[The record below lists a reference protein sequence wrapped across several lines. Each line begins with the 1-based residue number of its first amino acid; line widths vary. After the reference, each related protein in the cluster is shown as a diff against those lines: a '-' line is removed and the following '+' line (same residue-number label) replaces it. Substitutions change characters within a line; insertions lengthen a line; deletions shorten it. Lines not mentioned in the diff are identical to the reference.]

1 MGGGPEY
8 QLKKLLHKK
17 IFEDVI
23 GVNNPVIA
31 NGGIVG
37 GVVSE
42 TASSSCVVKARKSTP
57 TPNVDEIDKDE
68 SSNHSVITSDG
79 IVDITDDGTVLSITP
94 TPSMAD
100 KILITEG
107 VSCNGRSTPQTTR
120 STMSATKKKIC
131 QLSDEIGNK
140 RLKRERFTY
149 LNVLMESRARLGV
162 PVTMEEVSEDLYE
175 IMMNLKE
182 HV

>member
-1 MGGGPEY
+1 MPG
-8 QLKKLLHKK
+8 
-17 IFEDVI
+17 
-23 GVNNPVIA
+23 
-31 NGGIVG
+31 
-37 GVVSE
+37 
-42 TASSSCVVKARKSTP
+42 
-57 TPNVDEIDKDE
+57 
-68 SSNHSVITSDG
+68 
-79 IVDITDDGTVLSITP
+79 
-94 TPSMAD
+94 

-107 VSCNGRSTPQTTR
+107 ASCNGRSTPKTTR

-140 RLKRERFTY
+140 RLKRERFMY

-162 PVTMEEVSEDLYE
+162 PVTMEEVPEDLYE